1 MFGLIEGPGLG
12 WTSAGTLTSLVAGAA
27 LLVAFVALEA
37 RTANPMLPLGIF
49 RSRQFTGA
57 NAVTFVVYGGLG
69 GALFL
74 LPIELQQ
81 VAHYS
86 PLRAGIA
93 LLPITVITL
102 ALSARSGALA
112 ARIGPRLQMSVGPLL
127 VGAGLALLVRVG
139 ATGDYAGTVLPAVS
153 VLALGLA
160 VVVAPLTA
168 TVLAAAPSDRSLI
181 AVAVLPAIAGITGDS
196 YLHPA
201 RFSAGF
207 HMAVV
212 VAAACCGVGAV
223 LAVLMVR
230 NPVRRPERAEPG
242 RWHCAVDGP
251 PLSGAASVTPERLGA
266 SPG

>member
-1 MFGLIEGPGLG
+1 
-12 WTSAGTLTSLVAGAA
+12 
-27 LLVAFVALEA
+27 
-37 RTANPMLPLGIF
+37 
-49 RSRQFTGA
+49 FTGA

-127 VGAGLALLVRVG
+127 VGAGLALLV
-139 ATGDYAGTVLPAVS
+139 
-153 VLALGLA
+153 
-160 VVVAPLTA
+160 
-168 TVLAAAPSDRSLI
+168 
-181 AVAVLPAIAGITGDS
+181 
-196 YLHPA
+196 
-201 RFSAGF
+201 
-207 HMAVV
+207 
-212 VAAACCGVGAV
+212 
-223 LAVLMVR
+223 VLMVR